1 MGNCVSGRA
10 VHSKVNMS
18 NFDDV
23 MTNDSLT
30 LKRKKESDFKDVS
43 NYSGY

>member
-23 MTNDSLT
+23 MTNESLT
-30 LKRKKESDFKDVS
+30 LKRKKESDFKDIRM
-43 NYSGY
+43 NNGY